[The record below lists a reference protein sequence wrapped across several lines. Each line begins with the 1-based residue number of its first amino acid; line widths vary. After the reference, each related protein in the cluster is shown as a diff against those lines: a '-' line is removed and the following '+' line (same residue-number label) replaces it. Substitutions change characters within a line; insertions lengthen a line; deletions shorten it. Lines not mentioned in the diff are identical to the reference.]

1 MKEGHSPIPIVAC
14 DTNLKEEVKIKKG
27 FNFHLSFAMPKLH
40 SDPANW
46 FFYLIGFKKL
56 VAQSYLV

>member
-14 DTNLKEEVKIKKG
+14 DTNLKEETFSLEFCNAKTAQSSELI
-27 FNFHLSFAMPKLH
+27 
-40 SDPANW
+40 
-46 FFYLIGFKKL
+46 FFTKTGFKKL